1 MDNIKSEK
9 LNLLEDT
16 KDIKEV
22 STRFFSKLDAHYN
35 KIYYFKT
42 SYDKSLDKM
51 ITRNKVGSNI
61 EAEKS

>member
-9 LNLLEDT
+9 LHLLEDT
-16 KDIKEV
+16 KDIKEG
-22 STRFFSKLDAHYN
+22 STRFFSKVDAHDN
-35 KIYYFKT
+35 KLYYFKT
-42 SYDKSLDKM
+42 SYDKRLDKM